1 MDGPAA
7 NVSQSTV
14 VGGARTT
21 RIAPMINDTGGVKSL
36 RQDSCHPAL
45 GLVLLLRGGF
55 DKGFRPSGAAPRQGL
70 SGAGDFI
77 VTVFF
82 DAGDEREDP
91 SQPSLDVGRQIQR
104 IEGGAGGAKLRFR
117 GLADFGAG

>member
-1 MDGPAA
+1 MVAPGFMTP
-7 NVSQSTV
+7 
-14 VGGARTT
+14 GAW
-21 RIAPMINDTGGVKSL
+21 S
-36 RQDSCHPAL
+36 DSDRSRNA
-45 GLVLLLRGGF
+45 V
-55 DKGFRPSGAAPRQGL
+55 RPSGAAHGQGF

-91 SQPSLDVGRQIQR
+91 SQPHLDVGRQIQR